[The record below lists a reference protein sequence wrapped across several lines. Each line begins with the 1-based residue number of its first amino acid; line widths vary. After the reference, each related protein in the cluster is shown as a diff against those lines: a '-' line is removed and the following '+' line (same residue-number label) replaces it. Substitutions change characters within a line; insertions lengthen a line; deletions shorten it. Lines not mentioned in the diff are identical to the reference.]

1 MGLESP
7 RVWKVSKELTIV
19 YWEDGA
25 VTTVK
30 PDGSMTLRGRLEDR
44 YNNPSEE
51 HKRAVRRVLEK
62 SNE

>member
-25 VTTVK
+25 ASAIFKDRVTLLGKDGVRYDNPCEQYKQAVK
-30 PDGSMTLRGRLEDR
+30 Q
-44 YNNPSEE
+44 
-51 HKRAVRRVLEK
+51 VLEK